1 MTKGKKTSTGVQ
13 TRTAATSTVKSLMI
27 DDIHKKISS
36 SAALNGGFDTL
47 LHKID
52 KIEQSQ
58 GQLVTKVDKIHEAIY
73 DPTDG
78 IFSKIAE
85 SKLESTQK
93 FSDVEK
99 KMLDVSNWKKYKEL
113 SDEKSDDAV
122 DQHTSKLATME
133 KTVESL
139 VASKNKSWALA
150 KWFLVAVGGGLITLI
165 FSWIQSKLIH

>member
-1 MTKGKKTSTGVQ
+1 MTKTKKTS
-13 TRTAATSTVKSLMI
+13 ATTQQKVSPMAEKSIML

-58 GQLVTKVDKIHEAIY
+58 GQLVMKVDKIHEAIY
-73 DPTDG
+73 DPSDG

-85 SKLESTQK
+85 SKLESTQR

-99 KMLDVSNWKKYKEL
+99 KLLDVSNWKTYKEM

-122 DQHTSKLATME
+122 DQHTTKLAAME
-133 KTVESL
+133 KAVDSL
-139 VASKNKSWALA
+139 VASQNKSWSVV
-150 KWFLVAVGGGLITLI
+150 KWFLVAVGGGLITLA
-165 FSWIQSKLIH
+165 FSWLQAKLLQ